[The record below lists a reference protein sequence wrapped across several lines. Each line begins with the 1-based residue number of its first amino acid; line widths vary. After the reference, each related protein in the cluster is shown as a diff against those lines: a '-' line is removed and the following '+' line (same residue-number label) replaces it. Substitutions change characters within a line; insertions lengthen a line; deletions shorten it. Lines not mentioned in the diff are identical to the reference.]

1 MPELHNADPL
11 TDGTARD
18 GADEQALREPARAA
32 VPIEEYFKR
41 FDGEEL
47 TIIRPKSGWQPVDL
61 QEMWRYRELLY
72 FLIWRDLKVRYQQTI
87 MGAAWAVIQPVV
99 NMLVFSVIFGKF
111 AGMPSDNVPYPIFVY
126 AGLLPWGLLQGA
138 VTEASG
144 SLIGQANLLTKI
156 YFPRLLAPM
165 AKIGGR
171 LTNFLLS
178 FLVYLLLMAWYQIL
192 PGPTIVL
199 LPLLVLL
206 TIFTALGIGCIFASL
221 SVAYRDFGIIV
232 PFVTQIWMYVSP
244 VIYPPTLLPEQYRW
258 ILSLNPMTGI
268 IQAFRASLMNQS
280 IDWFSLGLGAL
291 ISTVLF
297 VFGLFY
303 FRRCERRFADII

>member
-1 MPELHNADPL
+1 MCD
-11 TDGTARD
+11 DAREQD
-18 GADEQALREPARAA
+18 QHHGADTSGPAA
-32 VPIEEYFKR
+32 EHLTQLN
-41 FDGEEL
+41 GEEL

-61 QEMWRYRELLY
+61 RELWRHRELLY
-72 FLIWRDLKVRYQQTI
+72 FLIWRDIKVRYKQTI

-111 AGMPSDNVPYPIFVY
+111 AGMPSDDVPYPIFVY

-178 FLVYLLLMAWYQIL
+178 FVVYILLMAWYQIL
-192 PGPTIVL
+192 PGQTVLL

-206 TIFTALGIGCIFASL
+206 TVFTALGVGCVFASL

-268 IQAFRASLMNQS
+268 IQAFRASLMNQP
-280 IDWFSLGLGAL
+280 IDWFSLGLGAM
-291 ISTVLF
+291 ISIVLF

>member
-1 MPELHNADPL
+1 MPELHDTASVGETSPL
-11 TDGTARD
+11 EGKGGSDVRESSVTSLAVKEYLR
-18 GADEQALREPARAA
+18 QA
-32 VPIEEYFKR
+32 
-41 FDGEEL
+41 DGEEL

-61 QEMWRYRELLY
+61 RELWRYRELLY
-72 FLIWRDLKVRYQQTI
+72 FLIWRDIKVRYKQTV
-87 MGAAWAVIQPVV
+87 MGAAWAIIQPVV

-111 AGMPSDNVPYPIFVY
+111 AGMPSDDVPYPIFVY

-178 FLVYLLLMAWYQIL
+178 FMVYILLMAWYQIL
-192 PGPTIVL
+192 PGPTVLL

-206 TIFTALGIGCIFASL
+206 TVFTALGVGCVFASL

-268 IQAFRASLMNQS
+268 IQAFRASLMNQP
-280 IDWFSLGLGAL
+280 IDWFSLGLGAM